1 MWRGAGLYLCSAVC
15 GDRRF
20 DPITVYCTALATPT
34 DTLVYEAQCALL
46 SCEPE
51 QSLSAET
58 LSLAALCTTPRPT
71 ANTSHDGR
79 RSVDPRQR
87 RVAKTVELV
96 RGGTNTRGRHVCVAG
111 GRLDRLW

>member
-1 MWRGAGLYLCSAVC
+1 MPRAVCAVWILSESGGPAPGGWLGLGAAGAHGARVRRVRAGLYLSAVS

-58 LSLAALCTTPRPT
+58 LF
-71 ANTSHDGR
+71 R
-79 RSVDPRQR
+79 R
-87 RVAKTVELV
+87 TVHHAQADSQHLP
-96 RGGTNTRGRHVCVAG
+96 
-111 GRLDRLW
+111 